1 MEPAQNNKFNSYDNR
16 LRAESY
22 AGLEFSNTYYLAFRD
37 IPGLIRK
44 YVKGKTALD
53 FGCGTGRSTRFLENL
68 GFECVGIDISGQM
81 IKQAVKIDPSGN
93 YLLVEDGD
101 FSPLNNNK
109 YDLIF
114 SAFTFDNIPG
124 KEKRISVFISLAE
137 LLGPDG
143 IMICLDSTPDI
154 YLNEWASFST
164 KDFPENRN
172 AGSGDEVKIIMKDV
186 SDKRP
191 VIDIIWFNEDYLD
204 CFKKAGLQL
213 LENHRPLGC
222 YTEHYKWISE
232 TKIAPWVIYV
242 TGKSASNL

>member
-1 MEPAQNNKFNSYDNR
+1 MESENSNKFNSYDNW

-22 AGLEFSNTYYLAFRD
+22 AGLEFPNTYYLAFRD

-81 IKQAVKIDPSGN
+81 IKQAMKIDPSGN

-101 FSPLNNNK
+101 FSPLINNK
-109 YDLIF
+109 FDLVF
-114 SAFTFDNIPG
+114 SGFTFDNIPG
-124 KEKRISVFISLAE
+124 KEKRISVFRSLAE

-186 SDKRP
+186 GDKRP
-191 VIDIIWFNEDYLD
+191 VIDIIWFNDDYLD
-204 CFKKAGLQL
+204 CFGKAGLEL
-213 LENHRPLGC
+213 LESLQPLGRENEP
-222 YTEHYKWISE
+222 YEWLSE
-232 TKIAPWVIYV
+232 TYIAPWVIYV
-242 TGKSASNL
+242 MRKANK